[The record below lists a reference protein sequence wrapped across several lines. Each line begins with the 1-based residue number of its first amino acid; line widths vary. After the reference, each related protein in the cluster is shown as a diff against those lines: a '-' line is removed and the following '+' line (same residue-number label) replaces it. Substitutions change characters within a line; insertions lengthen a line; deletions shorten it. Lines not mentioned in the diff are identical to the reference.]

1 MSSTDTLT
9 ADSAAIATTPC
20 AAPGSAL
27 ERTRYVNRMLVGA
40 TDLTQDQVYFREKL
54 RRHNRLLHGW
64 GIVCGA
70 SVRQGEEPMELIV
83 GPGYILAPPGDDILI
98 DCEVT
103 LDVSKEDLS
112 GLLGAACTDVPV
124 DPWCSEVPA
133 DWKDGQTLYLAV
145 RYQECPKRPVRI
157 LPEGCACGC
166 DETACEYSRIRD
178 GYAFKVLTELPS
190 GYSDPMPH
198 PALAASFSCMES
210 NQLTRCCPGCPPDP
224 CVILADFTISN
235 GKIATLD
242 LEPHRRYVASFA
254 NFYYLCAKQNGQTPT
269 TNVPVP
275 A

>member
-1 MSSTDTLT
+1 MATTDTL
-9 ADSAAIATTPC
+9 IAETTPITTPPC
-20 AAPGSAL
+20 APPGSAL
-27 ERTRYVNRMLVGA
+27 ERTRFVNRMLVGA
-40 TDLTQDQVYFREKL
+40 PDLTRDQIYFREKL
-54 RRHNRLLHGW
+54 RRHNRLVHGW

-70 SVRQGEEPMELIV
+70 WVRQSENPMELIV
-83 GPGYILAPPGDDILI
+83 GPGYILAPQGDDILI

-103 LDVSKEDLS
+103 LDISKQDLS
-112 GLLGAACTDVPV
+112 GLLGAACADAPV
-124 DPWCSEVPA
+124 DPWCSDVAA

-145 RYQECPKRPVRI
+145 RYQECPTHPIRI

-178 GYAFKVLTELPS
+178 RYAFKVLTELPS

-210 NQLTRCCPGCPPDP
+210 NQLTRCCPTCPPDP
-224 CVILADFTISN
+224 WVILADFTTSD

-254 NFYYLCAKQNGQTPT
+254 DFYYLCVKQENGTSPT
-269 TNVPVP
+269 DVP